1 MMAEYFL
8 GIDGGGSKTT
18 AVVFDKSGCFVK
30 KAVGESI
37 NYYSVGIEKARENMA
52 NIISSLA
59 VEEFEGAFIGMSA
72 LNERADSQ
80 TTDRFASG
88 IINAKTVTMDSDLY
102 IALEAMGHD
111 GECAVV
117 ISGTGSMAV
126 LRKADGSIAHAG
138 GWGYILGDEGSGYAI
153 GLSGIKA
160 AVRSAEGIGSTPL
173 LSLCL
178 EHFGIKDIYELIDL
192 YYDKGV
198 TRKVTASFAECVFN
212 CAAKGDRISLEIIDT
227 QASELAKTAKALLD
241 ANSVDC
247 PVGLWGGIFT
257 HCKLFRDIFAHQLA
271 WSGEVSLL
279 ELAPEQGAIIAAL
292 KSSGISIS
300 QEIKDNIRDTYK

>member
-18 AVVFDKSGCFVK
+18 AVVFNRNGCFIK
-30 KAVGESI
+30 KAIGESI

-52 NIISSLA
+52 DIITSLA
-59 VEEFEGAFIGMSA
+59 IDEYESAFIGMSA

-102 IALEAMGHD
+102 IALEAMGCD

-153 GLSGIKA
+153 GLAGIKA
-160 AVRSAEGIGSTPL
+160 SLRSAEGIGSTPL
-173 LSLCL
+173 LPLCL

-198 TRKVTASFAECVFN
+198 ARKVTAAFAECVFN
-212 CAAKGDRISLEIIDT
+212 CAVKGDGISLEIINS
-227 QASELAKTAKALLD
+227 QASELAATAKALLD
-241 ANSVDC
+241 SNSVDC

-257 HCKLFRDIFAHQLA
+257 HCKLFRETFINKLA
-271 WSGEVSLL
+271 WKGEISLL

-292 KSSGISIS
+292 KSSGISIT
-300 QEIKDNIRDTYK
+300 QEIKNNIRDTYK